1 MWFGVFCCTARAAL
15 ARRGPLP
22 DPHGAALRGALPLSA
37 RANARPPALGA
48 HRYIHVLNTCG
59 TRCLFWRRSNAS
71 EVHQT
76 EYEDEDVLVVHVRC
90 RCGSARR
97 ADTGLPGPVCAHT
110 ARHVPRGVPRLA
122 PAVHCTQLPAVSRRP
137 LLRALRRYVSTVV
150 HSTVAMISFCADL
163 CKGIRGRLEQYRQW
177 SVDSML
183 AALEGT
189 AAAGS
194 ALDEAAGPRV
204 QLAAAELD
212 AALQPPVIVPPVE
225 REAGTQTE
233 SALGGRASA
242 LQRASA
248 ELAGGFLTGVGA
260 GSIANT
266 VQVCFG

>member
-1 MWFGVFCCTARAAL
+1 
-15 ARRGPLP
+15 
-22 DPHGAALRGALPLSA
+22 
-37 RANARPPALGA
+37 
-48 HRYIHVLNTCG
+48 
-59 TRCLFWRRSNAS
+59 
-71 EVHQT
+71 
-76 EYEDEDVLVVHVRC
+76 
-90 RCGSARR
+90 
-97 ADTGLPGPVCAHT
+97 
-110 ARHVPRGVPRLA
+110 
-122 PAVHCTQLPAVSRRP
+122 
-137 LLRALRRYVSTVV
+137 
-150 HSTVAMISFCADL
+150 
-163 CKGIRGRLEQYRQW
+163 
-177 SVDSML
+177 ML

-204 QLAAAELD
+204 QLAAELD